1 MTLSVFLLLPLEAR
15 VIAYEFNT
23 SPFLWFPGI
32 FCPSEQKISGAF
44 TALVLAIS
52 AEPRVVKVPDM
63 PVG

>member
-1 MTLSVFLLLPLEAR
+1 MALSVFLLLPLEGR

-23 SPFLWFPGI
+23 PPFLWFPGI

-52 AEPRVVKVPDM
+52 A
-63 PVG
+63 